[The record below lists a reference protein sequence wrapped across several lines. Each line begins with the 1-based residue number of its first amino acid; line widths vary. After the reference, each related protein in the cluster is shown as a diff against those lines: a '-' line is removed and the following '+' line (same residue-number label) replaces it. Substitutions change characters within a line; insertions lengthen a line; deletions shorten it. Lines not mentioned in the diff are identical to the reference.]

1 MLLIDCVLFSA
12 FPLEMRLQVTCG
24 SVAAGHLWLCGCSP
38 TACAVSLWGEAPA
51 WAASLLELEAEFP
64 AQLSG
69 CPRGL
74 WIAPQRLFV
83 HTLNKA
89 ELLQTA
95 QDCGMSPVSSCPAW
109 LCWGS
114 RARVSCGQAVLVLFG
129 VWNSC
134 WTPELAPS
142 PLQMWSRQFL
152 VPLGHPQG

>member
-1 MLLIDCVLFSA
+1 MFFFLPFHWRWGCRSPAAVWLQSHSLCSLLVGGSTS
-12 FPLEMRLQVTCG
+12 MG
-24 SVAAGHLWLCGCSP
+24 SVPSPAGSWVSCSALWVSPGALNCTPEALCS
-38 TACAVSLWGEAPA
+38 
-51 WAASLLELEAEFP
+51 
-64 AQLSG
+64 
-69 CPRGL
+69 
-74 WIAPQRLFV
+74 
-83 HTLNKA
+83 HTVK

-95 QDCGMSPVSSCPAW
+95 QGCGASPVSSCPAW

-142 PLQMWSRQFL
+142 PLQRWSRQFL